1 MTKPRIG
8 VYPGTFD
15 PVTKGHTDI
24 IERASHV
31 VDKLVVAVEPFVA
44 VELAVEE
51 DFFHNA
57 VPLASETEP
66 QSSFPEKIQYR
77 QYYLL
82 HEPFYIQLWL
92 FLLLTVLFS

>member
-31 VDKLVVAVEPFVA
+31 VDKLVVAVA
-44 VELAVEE
+44 VTDVETVV
-51 DFFHNA
+51 D
-57 VPLASETEP
+57 
-66 QSSFPEKIQYR
+66 
-77 QYYLL
+77 
-82 HEPFYIQLWL
+82 L
-92 FLLLTVLFS
+92 FLSVALLPLVDADFLP